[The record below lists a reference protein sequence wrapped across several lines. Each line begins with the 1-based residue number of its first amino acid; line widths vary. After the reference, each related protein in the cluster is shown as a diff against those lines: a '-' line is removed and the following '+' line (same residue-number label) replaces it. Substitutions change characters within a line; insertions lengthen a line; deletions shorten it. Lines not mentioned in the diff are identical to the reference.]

1 MKIAIR
7 FYKNG
12 LKKAIINTLLF
23 RIGVSVTVN
32 SDEDLIEF
40 IDHMGFICPKGRF
53 PKTYPVHIIVG
64 KYSRAIIWK
73 RNTVKELDHAS

>member
-23 RIGVSVTVN
+23 RIGVSVTID
-32 SDEDLIEF
+32 SDKDLLDFTGATPQKGWLPMIYPKHF
-40 IDHMGFICPKGRF
+40 II
-53 PKTYPVHIIVG
+53 G
-64 KYSRAIIWK
+64 KYSRAIFWK
-73 RNTVKELDHAS
+73 RYTVQEWKHAQ